1 MSIAGN
7 HRIEHALTLPLH
19 LQFSLPDHAGAK
31 RPEFDMRISL
41 TASLLVLACN
51 LPASGF
57 AATLRDA
64 FAWSVPVAPT
74 PIRSGESRRLAY
86 EIHLTNFANVPLT
99 IDRLDAADGARP
111 GQTLA
116 SWSGDALL
124 SLIAQ
129 AGAMRDEKATR
140 TIAPGRH
147 AIIYVDVTL
156 PLSNAPP
163 KALVHRLV
171 FSRPDDRIATELD
184 GANVVLAARP
194 AVVLGPP
201 LRGGDWV
208 ALHDPAMTRGH
219 RRVSF
224 AFDGSLRIPARFAI
238 DWMRIDAQGRL
249 MHGDEERLD
258 NWLGYDADVLA
269 VADATVV
276 ALRDSIAEP
285 SRLGD
290 AVRHPLED
298 ASGNY
303 VSLDLGGG
311 RYAHYEHLKPGS
323 VRVRVGQRVRRGES
337 IARLG
342 FTGDATGPHLHL
354 HVSDGTTPLAGE
366 GVPFALDRF
375 EQLGAY
381 PSMQAFGAGGHWT
394 DSIAAQRSRNE
405 EMPAAEAVV
414 KFRD

>member
-1 MSIAGN
+1 M
-7 HRIEHALTLPLH
+7 R
-19 LQFSLPDHAGAK
+19 SLFA
-31 RPEFDMRISL
+31 
-41 TASLLVLACN
+41 TSLLVLACN
-51 LPASGF
+51 LPASSF
-57 AATLRDA
+57 AAPLRDA

-74 PIRSGESRRLAY
+74 PIRSGDARRLAY

-99 IDRLDAADGARP
+99 IDRLDAADGAHP
-111 GQTLA
+111 EQPLA
-116 SWSGDALL
+116 SWSGDALQ

-129 AGAMRDEKATR
+129 AGATRDEKATR

-147 AIIYVDVTL
+147 AIIYVDATL
-156 PLSNAPP
+156 PPSIAVP

-171 FSRPDDRIATELD
+171 FSRPDDKSATELD

-208 ALHDPAMTRGH
+208 ALYDPAMTRGH

-238 DWMRIDAQGRL
+238 DWMRIDAAGRL

-258 NWLGYDADVLA
+258 NWLGYGADVLA

-285 SRLGD
+285 LKVGD
-290 AVRHPLED
+290 AERHPLED
-298 ASGNY
+298 ASGNH

-323 VRVRVGQRVRRGES
+323 VRVRVGQRVHRGEV

-354 HVSDGTTPLAGE
+354 HVSDGATPLAGE
-366 GVPFALDRF
+366 GLPFALDRF

-381 PSMQAFGAGGHWT
+381 ASMQAFGAGGHWT
-394 DSIAAQRSRNE
+394 DSTPEQRPRSA

-414 KFRD
+414 RFRD